1 MAAGKGKTGSSSSRF
16 GGASR
21 RLNTNKN
28 GQAGNS
34 VTLGQA
40 ATSTVLTQA
49 QLKRVR
55 DRFRRDQERKQR
67 ELLNRRRL
75 RGAARLSFFNPG
87 CQNALAIY
95 GYTKSN
101 VPNASKGKFLCK
113 VAPYRESK
121 YSTQPNEV
129 RIFVEGAE
137 VSSYTRGAITWSIQ
151 TTGGMNSCSF
161 TLNNDSDAFI
171 ITPANVCA
179 DLNISGWRMSR
190 SQKYQ
195 FHPGRESNRFD
206 EAAKYIIYR
215 NKYKMVNPKSK
226 DGANIDETGMWLYP
240 LNPYSVIF
248 NKHDCVRVFTR
259 LPHTMGVSR
268 KIRGKQEWLGE
279 QWTPAFTGF
288 IRSCSWS
295 DDPVGGDRSVKVDC
309 YDYKGLMDRMR
320 VRTVAL
326 RLDTAQKPK
335 TKDFNRATFGVTLG
349 KDGNVKYDQK
359 LADIR
364 GRQFQ
369 ALGLLPTLH
378 SYRDLL
384 VTYNLLSSP
393 APDTFEGQNTAGL
406 KAKKD
411 LNLVVLDFN
420 TQFAKGAKASTQLR
434 DTSGE
439 GWTIRLGKNSKSIK
453 FLKTD
458 KAGGFVG
465 QGHAGDQVSSYLN
478 NLASVIVITSM
489 TEYSG
494 DHDKW
499 QQGITEIWNASK
511 WTTATAAQRTVLARM
526 VFQRLLNEGEYNRSD
541 STRRGIRESSYGL
554 NRFKNGYSL
563 WKETV
568 SAVNAACQKQYKHDI
583 FIAGSLNVIA
593 IENFS
598 WEELTKWQTNCSTA
612 LSTYT
617 KDLAKTS
624 SKAKEDGKAAAA
636 QIERLRDSLLKT
648 LIPTLQRKIKT
659 LAEAKGVQNV
669 RKVKDIIQ
677 KIRDARKT
685 GQGKQAARVNTAEA
699 VVTLYMKEPT
709 FEGRTAGLF
718 DDLVI
723 NVTKGSP
730 HPLANMSFEQAIE
743 WLLCEQTRIFLGV
756 KEEIGRYKDG
766 VMEEYNRNAIFGMIG
781 RPLTFSEVGV
791 VGSRT
796 TSNYN
801 EHEMSPYNAFYHLLV
816 PATGTGASTI
826 VQADIT
832 ANPASATT
840 IQYATRLSLA
850 NQMCELLDFQF
861 YINPMGDATVE
872 LPNYNILPADF
883 GRTFGGAYRVQLEW
897 KGGDINEEATDL
909 PTGWVFTGNENEAK
923 AANATNPAVVKNLF
937 QKVAIIAPILAKRLG
952 VKVDHVNIEV
962 PGVGSQVVPEDQ
974 RAGLDAIRVWGLVYI
989 QRQLGQAHT
998 ISCPLPYR
1006 PFLLPNRPIH
1016 IVARQRIGIISDL
1029 NYSFNPP
1036 NGECTVDVGTRYVRW
1051 MHRDGTFRTIAGGF
1065 RQPVDYT
1072 GFFTGQQ
1079 GFRVKEGVV
1088 GNMSD
1093 VSKTSYSAY
1102 RASLATQGLLNKQG
1116 QPKYDRNALAFSCSP
1131 ALKDAYYDAQSS
1143 YGDDLG
1149 SFATKAFQYNASTV
1163 GSGGT
1168 AGTGQLPAVQNGTV
1182 GRPVRR
1188 PTSNKGQ
1195 NEPGAAVTT
1204 AGTGLR
1210 ASDKRHKD
1218 EKGKKKARYNITK
1231 LFYNPY
1237 PFGVGNS
1244 NADLPN
1250 GGTARFNNW
1259 INRYFD
1265 SKNLTGYGSGA
1276 RGGKYAWHKGKSV
1289 PHSGI
1294 DILAKEG
1301 TDILAPIN
1309 TNWNFFNLTVG
1320 PWNEGSNQ
1328 NPVKWVSFK
1337 NEKEYNAAK
1346 KFVVNGKWSIGQPT
1360 GATDASGNAII
1371 KKVSGTY
1378 PMVEKK
1384 ADGTLRAKVYIRQ
1397 YKAWIAS
1404 GKFNTKNVERK
1415 SYAAAGLRIVMNGYV
1430 QPPKLQKSSSV
1441 TRGVKL
1447 SKNNAIY
1454 AMVSVAHCS
1463 SVTLKKGV
1471 PPKAQKG
1478 DVVGA
1483 VGKTGTQV
1491 AHAHVD
1497 MWLFR
1502 TQSKVYKRRKGRN
1515 YYKSYVASDE
1525 DLFKAAASANREYME
1540 SLILLKV
1547 TGGKPDSNA
1556 ISPEWQKYFKE
1567 RGIKVGN
1574 VREAVDVL
1582 FKSNKWYQRNSSGTA
1597 DRILTNA
1604 FFFFRPEEIVR
1615 GVNGYDEYANVF
1627 YSTKPVTGV
1636 GGDDNSTS
1644 SVCGKLPSAYS
1655 RKLRVEL
1662 KACLLKAGKVFQKFT
1677 KDKKKT
1683 YRYRR
1688 RLRCER
1694 DYKFNLAALERSWR
1708 LKQNQDRSKQEQK
1721 LAAQTD
1727 RGLRDKAQRTGSP
1740 APKREA

>member
-1 MAAGKGKTGSSSSRF
+1 MAAPGKGKTGSSSSRF
-16 GGASR
+16 GGKTR
-21 RLNTNKN
+21 RLNNNK
-28 GQAGNS
+28 GGKDGNAN
-34 VTLGQA
+34 TLGA
-40 ATSTVLTQA
+40 VSHLTYATQA
-49 QLKRVR
+49 QIKRIR
-55 DRFRRDQERKQR
+55 DKHRLLDKRRQR

-87 CQNALAIY
+87 CQNALTIY

-101 VPNASKGKFLCK
+101 VPGATKGKFLCK
-113 VAPYRESK
+113 VAPFRESK

-190 SQKYQ
+190 SKKYQ

-215 NKYKMVNPKSK
+215 NKYKMVNPTSK

-326 RLDTAQKPK
+326 RADLAPKKK
-335 TKDFNRATFGVTLG
+335 TKDFDRSLLASGGSVN
-349 KDGNVKYDQK
+349 NVRGRRQL

-369 ALGLLPTLH
+369 ALGLLPVLN
-378 SYRDLL
+378 SYRELL
-384 VTYNLLSSP
+384 RTYYLYTSP
-393 APDTFEGQNTAGL
+393 AVDTTEGQKTAES
-406 KAKKD
+406 KTKKD
-411 LNLVVLDFN
+411 VRLVVADFDK
-420 TQFAKGAKASTQLR
+420 QFAIATKASTQLKQ
-434 DTSGE
+434 TSGE

-458 KAGGFVG
+458 KSGGFTG
-465 QGHAGDQVSSYLN
+465 AGHAGDQVSSYLN
-478 NLASVIVITSM
+478 NLASVIVITEMS
-489 TEYSG
+489 EYSAEG
-494 DHDKW
+494 NPTNYQD
-499 QQGITEIWNASK
+499 GISDIWGKSL
-511 WTTATAAQRTVLARM
+511 WTSTSSAGHVIQKLT
-526 VFQRLLNEGEYNRSD
+526 FQRLLDQGSYNKSN
-541 STRRGIRESSYGL
+541 STARGIRESSYGL
-554 NRFKNGYSL
+554 NRFKNGYTL

-568 SAVNAACQKQYKHDI
+568 AAVNAACQKQFKHDI
-583 FIAGSLNVIA
+583 FLAGTTDIIA
-593 IENFS
+593 IENFT
-598 WEELTKWQTNCSTA
+598 WEQLTKWQTNCSTA

-617 KDLAKTS
+617 KDISKTS

-636 QIERLRDSLLKT
+636 QVEKIRDILLET

-659 LAEAKGVQNV
+659 LAENKGVHGI

-685 GQGKQAARVNTAEA
+685 GQGKQAARVITAESA
-699 VVTLYMKEPT
+699 VTLWLKEPT

-723 NVTKGSP
+723 SVTKGSP

-791 VGSRT
+791 VGGRT

-832 ANPASATT
+832 ANHLGATT

-861 YINPMGDATVE
+861 YINPMGDATIE

-897 KGGDINEEATDL
+897 KGGDINEEAIDL

-923 AANATNPAVVKNLF
+923 AANATEAAFIKNQF

-952 VKVDHVNIEV
+952 VKVEHVNIEV

-1065 RQPVDYT
+1065 RQPVDFT

-1102 RASLATQGLLNKQG
+1102 KTSLAAQGLLNKQG
-1116 QPKYDRNALAFSCSP
+1116 KPKYDRNALAFSCSP
-1131 ALKDAYYDAQSS
+1131 ALKDAYYDSQSS

-1149 SFATKAFQYNASTV
+1149 SFASKAFQYNASTA
-1163 GSGGT
+1163 GSGGA

-1210 ASDKRHKD
+1210 ASDNRHKD
-1218 EKGKKKARYNITK
+1218 EKGKKKARYSITK

-1244 NADLPN
+1244 NAKLPD
-1250 GGTARFNNW
+1250 GGKTRFNNW

-1265 SKNLTGYGSGA
+1265 NNNLTGYNSGA
-1276 RGGKYAWHKGKSV
+1276 RGGKFAWHKAKTV

-1294 DILAKEG
+1294 DILAPKG
-1301 TDILAPIN
+1301 TDIIAPIN
-1309 TNWNFFNLTVG
+1309 SNWTYFNLLVG
-1320 PWNEGSNQ
+1320 PQNEGSTK
-1328 NPVKWVSFK
+1328 NPVKWESFK

-1346 KFVVNGKWSIGQPT
+1346 KFVVNGKWSIDQPT
-1360 GATDASGNAII
+1360 GSGTQ
-1371 KKVSGTY
+1371 KVSGTY

-1397 YKAWIAS
+1397 YKAWLAS
-1404 GKFNTKNVERK
+1404 GKFSTKNVIRR
-1415 SYAAAGLRIVMNGYV
+1415 SSRTASGLRIIMNGYV
-1430 QPPKLQKSSSV
+1430 QPPKIQKNKSV

-1447 SKNNAIY
+1447 NKTNSIY
-1454 AMVSVAHCS
+1454 AKISIAHCS
-1463 SVTLKKGV
+1463 KLVLKKGV

-1478 DVVGA
+1478 DKVGE
-1483 VGKTGTQV
+1483 VGLTG
-1491 AHAHVD
+1491 AKFPHAHVD
-1497 MWLFR
+1497 MWLYR
-1502 TQSKVYKRRKGRN
+1502 KGSRPYKRRKGRT
-1515 YYKSYVASDE
+1515 YYKSYIASDE

-1547 TGGKPDSNA
+1547 TGGKPDSNE
-1556 ISPEWQKYFKE
+1556 ISPRWQKYFKE
-1567 RGIKVGN
+1567 RGVKVGN
-1574 VREAVDVL
+1574 VREAVEVL
-1582 FKSNKWYQRNSSGTA
+1582 FKSNKWFQRNSSGTA
-1597 DRILTNA
+1597 DSIMTNA
-1604 FFFFRPEEIVR
+1604 LLFFRPEEIVR
-1615 GVNGYDEYANVF
+1615 GASGYDQYANVF
-1627 YSTKPVTGV
+1627 YSTKPITGV
-1636 GGDDNSTS
+1636 GGEDNSTS
-1644 SVCGKLPSAYS
+1644 SVCGKLPTAYS

-1662 KACLLKAGKVFQKFT
+1662 KSCLLKAGKVFQKFT
-1677 KDKKKT
+1677 KKGKKT

-1694 DYKFNLAALERSWR
+1694 DYKIGLAALERSWR
-1708 LKQNQDRSKQEQK
+1708 LKQTQERSKQEQK

-1727 RGLRDKAQRTGSP
+1727 RGLRDKAQRSGSSV
-1740 APKREA
+1740 ATPKREA